1 MPPPTRNQV
10 RDSAIRASVL
20 DAFVQLGA
28 LDRNNPITQWMF
40 EDDESFAN
48 NNMVLNEEDEVV
60 ESTIEFAEENRGRTE
75 MKQDLPRSTFKQ
87 RFGIRFRSKSR
98 TARKREKRV
107 DTPVD
112 EPAALESKPK
122 TRLGLFSSKSRVVAD
137 SAVAS
142 VPRSDSTMT
151 PKKSIR
157 RAFGKKQRE
166 NVGYE
171 DWEHVAA
178 PLEISKPVVQERNA
192 IELADTIQAET
203 VLSKRFS
210 FAIPRASLKR
220 RRPPSLL
227 IVAET
232 TKGISTS
239 LPPSPFILVAPES
252 DDSSATTPY
261 VLCSPV
267 EQPEIPSGPVYPI
280 SVSKTIRRSVIMD
293 NLDVPGPGLRRS
305 ISLQELGSTSP
316 SGGLARSMSRR
327 GREVPFPTRPVL
339 PLPLS
344 LAVLGDARNV
354 RMSLDARASVLRQRY
369 QRDTGIRHPPL
380 NPTA

>member
-10 RDSAIRASVL
+10 RDSAIRAS
-20 DAFVQLGA
+20 LGA

-40 EDDESFAN
+40 EDDEK
-48 NNMVLNEEDEVV
+48 DEVV
-60 ESTIEFAEENRGRTE
+60 ERRTE

-87 RFGIRFRSKSR
+87 RFGIRF
-98 TARKREKRV
+98 
-107 DTPVD
+107 
-112 EPAALESKPK
+112 
-122 TRLGLFSSKSRVVAD
+122 RVVAD

-157 RAFGKKQRE
+157 RAFGK
-166 NVGYE
+166 
-171 DWEHVAA
+171 
-178 PLEISKPVVQERNA
+178 SSERMWGTRIGSINA
-192 IELADTIQAET
+192 IELADTIQAENCAFQT
-203 VLSKRFS
+203 IFPSRF
-210 FAIPRASLKR
+210 PL
-220 RRPPSLL
+220 
-227 IVAET
+227 
-232 TKGISTS
+232 
-239 LPPSPFILVAPES
+239 APES

-280 SVSKTIRRSVIMD
+280 SA
-293 NLDVPGPGLRRS
+293 LELRRS

-316 SGGLARSMSRR
+316 SAER